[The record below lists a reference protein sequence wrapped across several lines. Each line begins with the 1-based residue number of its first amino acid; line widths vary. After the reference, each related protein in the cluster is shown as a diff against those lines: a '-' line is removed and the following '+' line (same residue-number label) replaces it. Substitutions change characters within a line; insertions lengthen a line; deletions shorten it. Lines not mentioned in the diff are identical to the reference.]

1 MAWTVRASRTVAGL
15 MKYLGENATARS
27 RPQTRR
33 AVFCCA
39 SAIAFRAVVRLA
51 KQLAIFDGR
60 VTAFAP
66 CRHVVGI
73 HFWQGPD
80 FLVIGLMADCAMR
93 AVRFVLG
100 LRLLGLCRIDR
111 LLGCFVKNS
120 QLQ

>member
-1 MAWTVRASRTVAGL
+1 
-15 MKYLGENATARS
+15 MKYRGENATARS
-27 RPQTRR
+27 RPQARR

-39 SAIAFRAVVRLA
+39 AAIAFRAVVRLA

-66 CRHVVGI
+66 CRHVVGV

-80 FLVIGLMADCAMR
+80 FLFIGLLADCAMR
-93 AVRFVLG
+93 AVRFFLG

-111 LLGCFVKNS
+111 LFGGIVENP